1 MGHHSMS
8 VSDSTVLSGLGAG
21 HSLTSGRTP
30 TRPYGWTWRRSG
42 QELRN
47 TYVITKSTEHAP
59 LRRFFSC
66 SRRAAV
72 SFRQIASDVRTTEVA
87 TCTDAGGGGG
97 L

>member
-1 MGHHSMS
+1 MS
-8 VSDSTVLSGLGAG
+8 VSDSMVSSGLGAG

-30 TRPYGWTWRRSG
+30 TRLYGWTWRWRAGRVKNSEIPTSLQRARSSEEIL
-42 QELRN
+42 Q
-47 TYVITKSTEHAP
+47 
-59 LRRFFSC
+59 SC

-72 SFRQIASDVRTTEVA
+72 GFRQITSDVRPTEVA